1 LDKPFPYQMQQSQH
15 YYFVEQNPTLF
26 GHTAI
31 RVSDAVLG
39 VDVVY
44 NYGFLILVRQILL

>member
-1 LDKPFPYQMQQSQH
+1 MCGTGSRILLS
-15 YYFVEQNPTLF
+15 F

-44 NYGFLILVRQILL
+44 NYGALILVRLNFVMNQK